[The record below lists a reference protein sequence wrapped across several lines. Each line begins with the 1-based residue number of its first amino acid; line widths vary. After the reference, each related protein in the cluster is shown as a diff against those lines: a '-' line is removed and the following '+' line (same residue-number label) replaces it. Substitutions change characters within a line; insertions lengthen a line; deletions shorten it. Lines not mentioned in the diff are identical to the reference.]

1 LCASAASAANEACLS
16 CHAKEVVSGYVDP
29 HQYAQS
35 AHGKLKCVQCHSDLS
50 EQKLPH
56 GPKAKKVDCAKCHA
70 TGDNGA
76 PQVAALIKA
85 YKDSIHGHA
94 ALERKVKEAPTCTN
108 CHGAHDIFPK
118 KDKRSKVHHA
128 NVPLTCGKCHSDQ
141 KLVDKF
147 DIPKGEALKYFE
159 RSVHGQLLSKGNMR
173 AAVCTDCH
181 GAHNIQPGDV
191 AVSTVAHKRVPDT
204 CGKCHKDIKE
214 KYLVSIHGRDF
225 LKGVK
230 QAPICTS
237 CHGEHTI
244 RSSREEA
251 SSVHAT
257 HIHET
262 CGKCHESKAI
272 QARFGL
278 PTQRMATF
286 RESYHGVALKF
297 GEVQVA
303 NCATCHGAHDIL
315 PSSDPRSW
323 VHPDN
328 IPKTCGKCH
337 AGASANFALGKVHV
351 EATPESN
358 VGVYFISLF
367 YRVMIWSMTLLFF
380 GMIFLDLIARVKERR
395 RHRSHPP
402 NNPHGGGASAE
413 TSNVVEGEDEDKIQI
428 ERMPL
433 HARIQHLLTI
443 ISVGTLMMTGL
454 PLRYPNIGWL
464 ETILTFPGSFAL
476 RAWLHRAAAVLLIVL
491 SVYHIFYVLC
501 SPTGHRD
508 FMALLPT
515 RQDGRDFIRT
525 MKYYFGLA
533 PDRPLFGRFSY
544 VEKFEYLAIVWGS
557 IVMIL
562 TGFILWFMVAAMM
575 VLPKWAWDI
584 ARAMHGYEALLA
596 FIAIIVWHFYC
607 VHFNPSVFPMSKV
620 WLTGKITLHQMK
632 EEHPLEYEEWKEKH
646 GRSEHD

>member
-1 LCASAASAANEACLS
+1 MCVAQWICASAASAANEACLS

-29 HQYAQS
+29 RQSQQS

-70 TGDNGA
+70 TGDSGA

-94 ALERKVKEAPTCTN
+94 ALERKVKEAPTCAN

-118 KDKRSKVHHA
+118 EDQRSKVHRA

-141 KLVDKF
+141 KLVAKF
-147 DIPKGEALKYFE
+147 DIPKGEVLKYFE
-159 RSVHGQLLSKGNMR
+159 RSVHGQLLRQGNLR

-181 GAHNIQPGDV
+181 GAHNIQPGGV
-191 AVSTVAHKRVPDT
+191 AVSTVAPQRVPDT
-204 CGKCHKDIKE
+204 CGQCHKHIKE
-214 KYLVSIHGRDF
+214 KYLNSIHGKAF
-225 LKGVK
+225 LKGVQ

-244 RSSREEA
+244 RSPKEET

-257 HIHET
+257 RVPET
-262 CGKCHESKAI
+262 CGRCHESKAI

-278 PTQRMATF
+278 PTQRIATF

-303 NCATCHGAHDIL
+303 NCATCHGAHDVL

-323 VHPDN
+323 VHPLN

-358 VGVYFISLF
+358 LGVYLVAFF
-367 YRVMIWSMTLLFF
+367 YRVMIGSMTALFS

-395 RHRSHPP
+395 RLHPRR
-402 NNPHGGGASAE
+402 G
-413 TSNVVEGEDEDKIQI
+413 EGDDEDSIFI

-443 ISVGTLMMTGL
+443 LSVGTLMVTGL
-454 PLRYPNIGWL
+454 PLRYPHIGWL
-464 ETILTFPGSFAL
+464 ETVLTFPGSFAL
-476 RAWLHRAAAVLLIVL
+476 RAWLHRAAAVLLMVL
-491 SVYHIFYVLC
+491 SVYHIFYVLF
-501 SPTGHRD
+501 SLTGRRD
-508 FMALLPT
+508 FRALLPT
-515 RQDGRDFIRT
+515 RQDGRDFLHTI
-525 MKYYFGLA
+525 KYYFGLA
-533 PDRPLFGRFSY
+533 PDRPRFGRFSY

-557 IVMIL
+557 IVMIG
-562 TGFILWFMVAAMM
+562 TGLILWFMVAAMRL
-575 VLPKWAWDI
+575 LPKGAWDI
-584 ARAMHGYEALLA
+584 ARAMHSYEALLA

-607 VHFNPSVFPMSKV
+607 VHFNPSVFPMSQV
-620 WLTGKITLHQMK
+620 WLTGKISLSQMK
-632 EEHPLEYEEWKEKH
+632 AEHPLEYKEWKEKH
-646 GRSEHD
+646 GTSEHD